1 MDTLETDPGPDNG
14 NVNRNR
20 LSDIT
25 LDAKSLGRANANIEH
40 EREVAIF
47 DILDGNVFA
56 VEGLDSGPYTLHL
69 AVADDRAQL
78 TVGGAGADAGAEI
91 VAQHAVP
98 LTPLK
103 RIMKDY
109 FMVCESYY
117 EAVRTAPPARIQAI
131 DVNRRALHDEGST
144 VLRER
149 LAPKISVDNDTARR
163 LFTLLCAMHWKG

>member
-1 MDTLETDPGPDNG
+1 METLEMTTEE
-14 NVNRNR
+14 NRDR
-20 LSDIT
+20 LSEIT
-25 LDAKSLGRANANIEH
+25 LDTKSLGRANANIEH

-47 DILDGNVFA
+47 DIIDGNSFA
-56 VEGLDSGPYTLHL
+56 VEGLDEGPYALNL
-69 AVADDRAQL
+69 GIAEDRLQL
-78 TVGGAGADAGAEI
+78 TIGAADNPA
-91 VAQHAVP
+91 VAQHNVP

-131 DVNRRALHDEGST
+131 DVNRRSLHDEGSA

-149 LAPKISVDNDTARR
+149 LLPKIVVDNDTARR
-163 LFTLLCAMHWKG
+163 LFTLLCALHWKG